1 MRPQVSISTV
11 DTLPGRERST
21 NDTNDTI
28 DIGNDADADD
38 FIEYDEFGFK
48 IEVEDGPEHCSSKLL
63 STPFVDNQQLKLK
76 WIAHLEFGL
85 KSDKDSNSGS
95 NRKERGLLAWE
106 TLMEGIERTDTMRC
120 FFSLPRPGGRTWDPF
135 GFYLL
140 YLSIAVPK
148 TTRLLHPQHNEVT
161 TDFL

>member
-1 MRPQVSISTV
+1 MRLQVSISTV

-63 STPFVDNQQLKLK
+63 SIPFVDNQQLKLK

-120 FFSLPRPGGRTWDPF
+120 FFSLPRPGGEQGIF
-135 GFYLL
+135 LVFVYF
-140 YLSIAVPK
+140 LSQQRHLRPLGYGNPK
-148 TTRLLHPQHNEVT
+148 FFILNY
-161 TDFL
+161 